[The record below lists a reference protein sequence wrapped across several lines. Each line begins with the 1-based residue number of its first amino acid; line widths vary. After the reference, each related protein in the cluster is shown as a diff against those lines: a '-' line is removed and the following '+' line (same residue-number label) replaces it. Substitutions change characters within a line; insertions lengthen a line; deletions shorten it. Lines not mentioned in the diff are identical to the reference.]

1 MLPKKSRI
9 VIVGGGFAG
18 LRVIRNLAKLDVEI
32 TLIDRHNYHT
42 FVPLLYQVATGFIPP
57 ETIAYPMRKY
67 VRSFKNT
74 RFIPAEVQ
82 RVDFVAKTVQLTMT
96 TDKAASS
103 DPLDKPKVMNLAYD
117 YLVLATG
124 SKARFLGVDGASEY
138 ALPMRTLNDAMAIR
152 DRLIGNFEQAAVCLD
167 PERKT
172 QLLTIAIVG
181 GGATGVELAGSIIEL
196 IQDTLAKDFST
207 IDLKEVRV
215 ILLHSGERLLA
226 DYPAQLSDYAA
237 KQLRHRGVKVH
248 FQSRVSKVMAGA
260 IELDDGTMLKTTTVI
275 WTAGVEAEYPQ
286 PAREISTAKKDKIC
300 VNSNLQLPD
309 YPEVYAV
316 GDLAF
321 VEQDGEPLL
330 GIAPEAL
337 QQGVAVGRNLQ
348 RQIKGMSPKPFDYFN
363 KGKAAIIAR
372 NSGVAY
378 LFGKI
383 PLKGWFAWLLWLG
396 IHLYYL
402 PGIANRCFV
411 FVSWIRDYVT
421 KQRSFRQL
429 FKYRQISQSSK
440 IQLAKNFQA
449 IVNPKQP

>member
-1 MLPKKSRI
+1 MLSKKPKI

-18 LRVIRNLAKLDVEI
+18 LRVIRNLARFNAKI
-32 TLIDRHNYHT
+32 ILIDRHSYHT
-42 FVPLLYQVATGFIPP
+42 FIPLLYQVATGFIAP
-57 ETIAYPMRKY
+57 ETIAYPLRKC
-67 VRSFKNT
+67 VRPFKNT
-74 RFIPAEVQ
+74 RLIQAEVQ
-82 RVDFVAKTVQLTMT
+82 KVDFIAKIVQFTTVEDKIALSNSLNKPQV
-96 TDKAASS
+96 TD
-103 DPLDKPKVMNLAYD
+103 LAYD

-124 SKARFLGVDGASEY
+124 SKTRFMGVDGALEY

-167 PERKT
+167 PERRS
-172 QLLTIAIVG
+172 QLLTIAIIG
-181 GGATGVELAGSIIEL
+181 GGATGVELAGSIVEL
-196 IQDTLAKDFST
+196 IQGSLAKDYST
-207 IDLKEVRV
+207 IDLKEVKV

-226 DYPAQLSDYAA
+226 DYPPQLSDYAV
-237 KQLRHRGVKVH
+237 KQLRRRGVKVH
-248 FQSRVSKVMAGA
+248 FQSRVSRVMAKA
-260 IELDDGTMLKTTTVI
+260 IKLNDSTMLKTATII

-286 PAREISTAKKDKIC
+286 PAEKISTAKKDKIC

-316 GDLAF
+316 GDVAF
-321 VEQDGEPLL
+321 VKHNGEPLL

-337 QQGVAVGRNLQ
+337 QQGTAVGRNLR
-348 RQIKGMSPKPFDYFN
+348 RQIKGLSPKPFNYFN

-402 PGIANRCFV
+402 PGITNRCLV
-411 FVSWIRDYVT
+411 FIIWIHDYLT
-421 KQRSFRQL
+421 KERKFRQL
-429 FKYRQISQSSK
+429 FKRRQISHSSK
-440 IQLAKNFQA
+440 I
-449 IVNPKQP
+449 